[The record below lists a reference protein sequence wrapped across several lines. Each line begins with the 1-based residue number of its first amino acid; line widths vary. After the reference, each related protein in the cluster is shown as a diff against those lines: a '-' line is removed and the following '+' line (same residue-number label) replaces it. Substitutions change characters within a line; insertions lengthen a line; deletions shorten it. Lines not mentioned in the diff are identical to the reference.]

1 MFRKRKSNAQR
12 NNQSIRDEVNS
23 LFSNGNSFRRFLYS
37 SIEEINREKH
47 ALSDTNESL
56 SRDLA
61 KIDAEKCEHFFSH
74 SFSILFSR
82 TSIETDLRVEKDFR
96 QRLQQA
102 LTTEKEKVSSLQ
114 FDMHELNLIKQVRVH
129 RTKSNHRSFGFLFR
143 RNMIRTKKK

>member
-1 MFRKRKSNAQR
+1 MKSK
-12 NNQSIRDEVNS
+12 S
-23 LFSNGNSFRRFLYS
+23 FSTDFIVVS

-61 KIDAEKCEHFFSH
+61 KIDAEK
-74 SFSILFSR
+74 

-102 LTTEKEKVSSLQ
+102 LTSEKEKVSALQ
-114 FDMHELNLIKQVRVH
+114 FDMHESNLIKQVI
-129 RTKSNHRSFGFLFR
+129 NL
-143 RNMIRTKKK
+143 